1 MKIYKFNLSE
11 PFKNSYGKI
20 TYKHITYSNAPDFI
34 MTCPDCGSKLVLRN
48 GKYGEFYSCTNYNCK
63 YTYNKKTLDAVI
75 KSMEREL
82 QDPSYPSSE
91 CYSIYLNKYDGQTRL
106 EVTY

>member
-11 PFKNSYGKI
+11 PFKNKYGI
-20 TYKHITYSNAPDFI
+20 THKHITYSNSPDFI